1 MPQFPPA
8 PGEMPAPRTPATFL
22 REHAAYATTAVSA
35 GTLLTLARI
44 WNEQG
49 AEHSAGAAAL
59 MLAFGGAS
67 GFFAIR
73 LDDPTAQA
81 VFASGAMTFG
91 ALSVGVYSDPITP
104 ALIIW
109 AVALI
114 ASCVLI
120 GRSHRDDHR
129 VQRAHLN
136 NLEVR
141 NLERSADLTIAKV
154 NAKATVEAAREQ
166 SAAMAALEEALAHR
180 AALDEN
186 GAVDPMAMLRA
197 TGQLPKLSVVHDDTE
212 RRTA

>member
-1 MPQFPPA
+1 MTTR
-8 PGEMPAPRTPATFL
+8 PGEMPAPKTPATFL
-22 REHAAYATTAVSA
+22 REHSAYATTAVSA

-49 AEHSAGAAAL
+49 AQHSVGAAAL

-67 GFFAIR
+67 GLFAVR
-73 LDDPTAQA
+73 LADPTAQA
-81 VFASGAMTFG
+81 VSAAGAMTFG
-91 ALSVGVYSDPITP
+91 ALSVGVYADPIAP

-109 AVALI
+109 AVAVI

-120 GRSHRDDHR
+120 GRSHREDHR

-136 NLEVR
+136 DVQVR
-141 NLERSADLTIAKV
+141 NLERSADLSIAKV
-154 NAKATVEAAREQ
+154 EATAMVDAAREQ
-166 SAAMAALEEALAHR
+166 SAAMAALEEARAHR
-180 AALDEN
+180 SALDEY

-197 TGQLPKLSVVHDDTE
+197 TGQLPKLSVVHDDA